1 MFVSK
6 KQNFIYLR
14 TPKSGST
21 SMSHYLIDKL
31 GADLDSI
38 YTSISLLQI
47 KSKNLPLYAQW
58 LNPHSTVEQI
68 IKLSVVDKEFIEQA
82 NIYACLREP
91 VDRFISRSYHI
102 KNFDRNETVRD
113 LNKNKLVE
121 KCLTMYDPE
130 FHMWWPQTTWCTLDG
145 KPVNKLFLHE
155 DFDKAAFEM
164 TGVGAPVNYRHR
176 SNCREDDSTPLDV
189 NLVQEI
195 EKLYSEDVALYKLIK
210 GQTSRVL

>member
-21 SMSHYLIDKL
+21 SMSNYLIDQL
-31 GADLDSI
+31 GSDSDSI
-38 YTSISLLQI
+38 YTAITLLGI
-47 KSKNLPLYAQW
+47 DSKNLPLYFQW
-58 LNPHSTVEQI
+58 LNPHST
-68 IKLSVVDKEFIEQA
+68 IEQLVKTGIVTKEYIEQT

-102 KNFDRNETVRD
+102 KNFDRNRD
-113 LNKNKLVE
+113 VQGLNKNKLVE

-130 FHMWWPQTTWCTLDG
+130 FHMWWSQTTWCMLDG

-164 TGVGAPVNYRHR
+164 TGIKTPNTYRHR
-176 SNCREDDSTPLDV
+176 SDCREDDQTPLDA
-189 NLVQEI
+189 NLVKEI
-195 EKLYSEDVALYKLIK
+195 EKLYSEDVALYKSLCH
-210 GQTSRVL
+210 